1 MSNTLKTLRTLQ
13 WAMLGSVVLYVAVG
27 EFVAS
32 PTVRI
37 DQTLSYIFSS
47 LAVGVVGTIFV
58 VRRTLVLPAALSLA
72 VRPEDAVSLT
82 HWKTGYIATYVL
94 CEALALF
101 GLVLRIRGSA
111 VQHSLLFY
119 ISGFVLLLFF
129 RPRSPANAVT

>member
-13 WAMLGSVVLYVAVG
+13 WAMLGSVLLYAVVG
-27 EFVAS
+27 ELIAS
-32 PTVRI
+32 RTVRI
-37 DQTLSYIFSS
+37 DQTLSYVLSS

-72 VRPEDAVSLT
+72 VRPEDALT
-82 HWKTGYIATYVL
+82 LNHWKTGYLATYAL
-94 CEALALF
+94 CDALAVF

-111 VQHSLLFY
+111 VQQSALFY
-119 ISGFVLLLFF
+119 IGGFALLLFF